1 MISPELLRQYPFFRS
16 LDESQLTQVAML
28 AEEEIYES
36 GEIIFHEG
44 ESAAA
49 LYFLLDGYV
58 DLYYTIGEGKGITPE
73 KGIPVG
79 EINPGEPFG
88 ISALIEP
95 YLLTATARTNGMS
108 RVIKLDATLLRSILG
123 KDRRMA
129 YLLTHQA
136 AKAAIDRLHATRVQL
151 AAAWA

>member
-1 MISPELLRQYPFFRS
+1 MISPEKLRQHPFFRS
-16 LDESQLTQVAML
+16 LDDEQLRQVAML
-28 AEEEIYES
+28 AEEEIYED
-36 GEIIFHEG
+36 GEVIFQEG
-44 ESAAA
+44 EPATA
-49 LYFLLDGYV
+49 LYFLLDGYI
-58 DLYYTIGEGKGITPE
+58 DLYYTIAEMRHAAQE

-79 EINPGEPFG
+79 EINPGEPCG

-95 YLLTATARTNGMS
+95 YLLTSTARTNGVS
-108 RVIKLDATLLRSILG
+108 RVLRLDAVKLRSLFA

-136 AKAAIDRLHATRVQL
+136 AKAAIERLHATRVQL

>member
-1 MISPELLRQYPFFRS
+1 MISPEKLRQYPFFGS
-16 LDESQLTQVAML
+16 LDEGQLREVAML

-36 GEIIFHEG
+36 GEVIFHEG
-44 ESAAA
+44 ETATA
-49 LYFLLDGYV
+49 LFFLLDGYV
-58 DLYYTIGEGKGITPE
+58 DLYYTIGQAKPTSLE

-95 YLLTATARTNGMS
+95 HLLTATARTNGRS
-108 RVIKLDATLLRSILG
+108 RVLVLDAARLRSLFA
-123 KDRRMA
+123 KDRRLA

-136 AKAAIDRLHATRVQL
+136 ARSAIERLHATRVQL

>member
-16 LDESQLTQVAML
+16 LDDDQLRQVAML
-28 AEEEIYES
+28 AEEEIYED
-36 GEIIFHEG
+36 GEVIFHEG
-44 ESAAA
+44 EAATA
-49 LYFLLDGYV
+49 LYFLLEGYI
-58 DLYYTIGEGKGITPE
+58 DLYYTIAEMKHTTLD

-79 EINPGEPFG
+79 EINPGEPFW

-95 YLLTATARTNGMS
+95 YLLTATARTNGLS
-108 RVIKLDATLLRSILG
+108 RVLKIDAVKLRSLLV

-136 AKAAIDRLHATRVQL
+136 AKSAIERLHATRVQL

>member
-1 MISPELLRQYPFFRS
+1 MISPEKLRQYPFFGS
-16 LDESQLTQVAML
+16 LDDDQLREIAML
-28 AEEEIYES
+28 AEEEIYET
-36 GEIIFHEG
+36 GEVIFHEG
-44 ESAAA
+44 EVATA
-49 LYFLLDGYV
+49 LFFLLDGYV
-58 DLYYTIGEGKGITPE
+58 DLYYTIGEGKHTSLE

-95 YLLTATARTNGMS
+95 YLLTATARTSRLS
-108 RVIKLDATLLRSILG
+108 RVLRLDADQLRRLFA

-129 YLLTHQA
+129 YQLTHQA
-136 AKAAIDRLHATRVQL
+136 AKSAIERLHATRIQL